1 MDDFASQIYT
11 QVHQIPHGKVATY
24 GDIAKFAGFP
34 GYARQVGRLMA
45 TLPDG
50 STLPWHRV
58 VNAKGEISLTGL
70 DLQRQRRK
78 LLDEGVEV
86 SDAGR
91 LKLSRYRWDGF

>member
-1 MDDFASQIYT
+1 MDDFSAQIYS
-11 QVHQIPHGKVATY
+11 QVHQIPYGKVTTY

-45 TLPDG
+45 TLPEG

-58 VNAKGEISLTGL
+58 VNAKGEISLKGD

-78 LLDEGVEV
+78 LIDEGIEV
-86 SDAGR
+86 GETGR
-91 LKLSRYRWDGF
+91 LKLKQYRWDGL

>member
-91 LKLSRYRWDGF
+91 LKLSQYRWDGF

>member
-1 MDDFASQIYT
+1 MDDFSAQIYT
-11 QVHQIPHGKVATY
+11 QVHQIPHGKVTTY

-45 TLPDG
+45 TLPEG

-58 VNAKGEISLTGL
+58 VNSKGEISLTGH

-78 LLDEGVEV
+78 LIDEGVEV
-86 SDAGR
+86 SEAGR
-91 LKLSRYRWDGF
+91 LKLKQYRWDGI

>member
-1 MDDFASQIYT
+1 MDDFAAQIYT

-45 TLPDG
+45 TLPEG
-50 STLPWHRV
+50 STIPWHRV
-58 VNAKGEISLTGL
+58 VNAKGEISLTGH

-78 LLDEGVEV
+78 LIEEGVEV
-86 SDAGR
+86 NETGR
-91 LKLSRYRWDGF
+91 LKLRVYRWDGF